1 MSTILV
7 IDDDA
12 SIVRG
17 LEEALTGEHYKVISA
32 MTGEKGL
39 HLARTRKPDLIIL
52 DLRLP
57 DKNGEEVCHDLRT
70 GGSTT
75 PIIILSSKGE
85 EVDKIVSLETGA
97 DDYVTKPFSVREL
110 LARIKALLRRS
121 DGRLKD
127 LEQFSFADIT
137 VDFRTRAV
145 CKGKRSLNL
154 TSREF
159 AVLEF
164 FVQHEG
170 EVVTRDMLL
179 DTVWGY
185 DRYPVTRTVD
195 NYVLSLRKK
204 IEADPSH
211 PRFILTVPTS
221 GYRFVP
227 GSAI

>member
-17 LEEALTGEHYKVISA
+17 LEEALTGEHYKVLSSL
-32 MTGEKGL
+32 TGQKGL
-39 HLARTRKPDLIIL
+39 QLARSRKPDLIIL

-57 DKNGEEVCHDLRT
+57 DRNGEEICQELRST
-70 GGSTT
+70 GMTT
-75 PIIILSSKGE
+75 PIIILSSKGD
-85 EVDKIVSLETGA
+85 EVDKIVGLETGA

-110 LARIKALLRRS
+110 LARIKAHLRRT
-121 DGRLKD
+121 DGRLK
-127 LEQFSFADIT
+127 EQEHFAFGDIS
-137 VDFRTRAV
+137 VDFRTRMV
-145 CKGKRSLNL
+145 RRGKKPVKL

-159 AVLEF
+159 AVLQF
-164 FVQHEG
+164 FIEHEG

-185 DRYPVTRTVD
+185 DQYPVTRTVD

-204 IEADPSH
+204 IEPDPAH
-211 PRFILTVPTS
+211 PSYILTVPTS

-227 GSAI
+227 TPA